1 TLRYRMSPLS
11 HAFHQGPTLG
21 WCVGTGTQQKAGFL
35 RSGAA
40 DKPSDKLSMPLH
52 RGARQK
58 DRPMTHPHGEPSG
71 VAAATGEARLDQGD
85 KTASRTTNADVMRG
99 VGQYLCCRQQG
110 K

>member
-1 TLRYRMSPLS
+1 MRSSR
-11 HAFHQGPTLG
+11 GPTPDMV
-21 WCVGTGTQQKAGFL
+21 CQHRSAAEIGFL

-52 RGARQK
+52 RGTRQK

-71 VAAATGEARLDQGD
+71 VAAATGEVRIEQGD
-85 KTASRTTNADVMRG
+85 KTAIRTMNADVMRG

-110 K
+110 KAELAGAR